1 MGNELQQVIDV
12 IESTSP
18 NTNAQ
23 AMGLL
28 GMLFHSA
35 PMPMLLCGY
44 PDGEVLMSNRRANEL
59 YVTERSLNIC
69 SIVGLQA
76 WQGLIDRLKDGGFV
90 DEYEVLLGTA
100 YGESFYS
107 LLSAQLLRVGGA
119 TCILIGTSDI
129 TDRKRA
135 EETMM
140 KFFDSAPM
148 LMMLARISDGA
159 ISRVNR
165 RASELFLSSISDN
178 LQFLDGIMGI
188 VARTIFMDRLG
199 HGGFTDN
206 FEAELTTPYG
216 EKFWANLS
224 GQVMDVD
231 NERCVLMGIT
241 DISDRKLSEDELRAA
256 MTEAEQA
263 TKSKSLFLATMSHE
277 IRTPMNGVL
286 GMLDL
291 LSNTS
296 LTAEQSEMVRV
307 IEDSAGTLLTI
318 IDDILDVSKIESGK
332 LHLERIPTNLA
343 ELLEG
348 TLDLV
353 SSRARDK
360 GLEMAWILGES
371 IPEFIYGDP
380 VRLRQILLNLLG
392 NAVKFTMQGH
402 IALRATLTGS
412 DDRFISIRFDVSD
425 SGIGLTDEQKSRL
438 FQPFSQADDSTT
450 RRFGGT
456 GLGLSICRRLV
467 AMMGGDIGVDS
478 AEGKGSCFWFE
489 VPFEI
494 ADKKVANTQ
503 RLEGMTVLVVEDTG
517 VTQRSI
523 YNILTRFG
531 ANVIEVSTARE
542 LTSALSTA
550 EVIDATL
557 IDEDLMTSAL
567 FNRILQ
573 RVSHDR
579 VLTLTNQVVPNGD
592 HSKIAKPIHS
602 QHLARVLNFVTGRSS
617 EVYDKIAPAA
627 HNIITPP
634 SVEEAH
640 LSGRLILVAEDNRTN
655 QLVVGRQ
662 LTRLGYAYEMVENGE
677 EAWEAQ
683 QKKAYGLLLTDC
695 HMPMLD
701 GYLLTKRIREAEITT
716 GAHIPIVALT
726 ASALRD
732 DAEKC
737 LRSGM
742 DDYLSKPIVIERLS
756 EALKRWLPEK
766 GPENGPEN
774 GDNKIAPT
782 PDTIAQRLDSQI
794 WEDDPQPKAE
804 AGQPAVELDRLTEI
818 LGEDDPAVHLEM
830 LQIFVEC
837 FDELQERMVG
847 ALAGQEWLELASTA
861 HAAKGAARNAGAVQ
875 LGDTLFTL
883 EKTAPQGNK
892 PDLEMLVQQVD
903 DLFADVA
910 AFVRQLGEQQAA
922 G

>member
-1 MGNELQQVIDV
+1 MRNELQQIIDV
-12 IESTSP
+12 IEASANNS
-18 NTNAQ
+18 NAQ

-44 PDGEVLMSNRRANEL
+44 PDGEVLMSNRRAHEL
-59 YVTERSLNIC
+59 YVTEKSLNVS
-69 SIVGLQA
+69 SIVGTQA
-76 WQGLIDRLKDGGFV
+76 WLGLTDRLKDGGFV

-129 TDRKRA
+129 TGRKRA

-159 ISRVNR
+159 ITRVNR
-165 RASELFLSSISDN
+165 RASELFLSSTSDKI
-178 LQFLDGIMGI
+178 QFLDGIMGI
-188 VARTIFMDRLG
+188 VARTIFIDRLG

-291 LSNTS
+291 LSNTT

-307 IEDSAGTLLTI
+307 IEDSASTLLTI

-360 GLEMAWILGES
+360 NLEMAWILGES

-412 DDRFISIRFDVSD
+412 DDRFISIRFDVAD
-425 SGIGLTDEQKSRL
+425 TGIGLSDEQKNRL

-478 AEGKGSCFWFE
+478 SEGKGSCFWFE

-494 ADKKVANTQ
+494 ADKRIANTQ
-503 RLEGMTVLVVEDTG
+503 SLEGLTVLVVEDTG
-517 VTQRSI
+517 VTKRSI
-523 YNILTRFG
+523 YNVLTRFG

-542 LTSALSTA
+542 LMVALSAADT
-550 EVIDATL
+550 IDAAL

-573 RVSHDR
+573 RISHER
-579 VLTLTNQVVPNGD
+579 VLTLTNRIVPNGD
-592 HSKIAKPIHS
+592 HSKVAKPIHS
-602 QHLARVLNFVTGRSS
+602 QHLARILNYVTGRSS
-617 EVYDKIAPAA
+617 DVYEKIAPAA

-634 SVEEAH
+634 SIDEAH
-640 LSGRLILVAEDNRTN
+640 LAGRLILVAEDNRTN

-662 LTRLGYAYEMVENGE
+662 LTRLGYAFEMTENGE
-677 EAWEAQ
+677 EAWEAL
-683 QKKAYGLLLTDC
+683 QKKSYGLLLTDC

-701 GYLLTKRIREAEITT
+701 GYLLTKRIRETEIIT
-716 GAHIPIVALT
+716 GIHIPIVALT

-742 DDYLSKPIVIERLS
+742 DDYLSKPIVIERLN

-766 GPENGPEN
+766 G
-774 GDNKIAPT
+774 DK
-782 PDTIAQRLDSQI
+782 PDTSTAAQRLDSQQ
-794 WEDDPQPKAE
+794 WEDAPQLSDQPPTTDD
-804 AGQPAVELDRLTEI
+804 QPAVDLAKLTEI
-818 LGEDDPAVHLEM
+818 LGEADPAVHFEM
-830 LQIFVEC
+830 LEIFVEC
-837 FDELQERMVG
+837 FDELQERIVG
-847 ALAGQEWLELASTA
+847 ALAAQEWLELSASA
-861 HAAKGAARNAGAVQ
+861 HAAKGAARNAGAVA
-875 LGDTLFTL
+875 LGDVLFRL
-883 EKTAPQGNK
+883 EKSGPQGSK
-892 PDLEMLVQQVD
+892 ADLEELVQQVD
-903 DLFADVA
+903 KLFADVA
-910 AFVRQLGEQQAA
+910 AFVRQLGEQINA